1 MIVVMRAGA
10 SREAIAAVEG
20 HLAEL
25 GYGVN
30 PIYGAVK
37 TVIGAVGAADHE
49 KLDAAEA
56 LRAHEGVEDVVL
68 VSKPYKFVAKEAH
81 PAGKSVVDLGGGV
94 LVGGAE
100 TVMMA
105 GPCTVES
112 EEQLFT
118 TAEAVARAGA
128 TVLRGGA
135 YKPSTSPYSFHGM
148 GEPGLRLLRAA
159 ADRYGMRVITEAMH
173 VRKVEE
179 VSRYADVLQIGTRNM
194 QNYELLREV
203 GQSRVP
209 VMLKRGMTSKY
220 EEWLLAA
227 EYIAA
232 GGNENIMLC
241 ERGVRTFETYTRNTL
256 DIGAV
261 PVLAGLTHLPVIV
274 DPSQGTGRR
283 DLVAAMSRAALAAG
297 ADGLLIEVH
306 PNPDHALKDGAQS
319 VTIGAFEEAMP
330 GLRRIAEAVG
340 RPLAHLGAP
349 AAA

>member
-1 MIVVMRAGA
+1 MIVVMKAGA
-10 SREAIAAVEG
+10 SQEAIAAVET
-20 HLAEL
+20 HLTEL

-30 PIYGAVK
+30 PIYGAEK
-37 TVIGAVGAADHE
+37 TVIGAVGADHR
-49 KLDAAEA
+49 KLDAADS
-56 LRAHEGVEDVVL
+56 LRAHDGVEDVIL
-68 VSKPYKFVAKEAH
+68 VSKPYKFVAKEAQ
-81 PAGKSVVDLGGGV
+81 ATGKSTIDLGDGVIIGGT
-94 LVGGAE
+94 E

-118 TAEAVARAGA
+118 TARAVAAAGA
-128 TVLRGGA
+128 TILRGGA

-148 GEPGLRLLRAA
+148 GEPGLKLLRDA
-159 ADRYGMRVITEAMH
+159 ADELGLKVITEAMH

-179 VSRYADVLQIGTRNM
+179 VSRYADILQIGTRNM

-227 EYIAA
+227 EYVAA

-241 ERGVRTFETYTRNTL
+241 ERGVRTFETYTRNTM

-261 PVLAGLTHLPVIV
+261 PVLAGLTHLPIIV

-283 DLVAAMSRAALAAG
+283 DLVAAMSRAGLAAG

-319 VTIGAFEEAMP
+319 VTIEAFEEMMP
-330 GLRRIAEAVG
+330 GLRRIAEAVD
-340 RPLAHLGAP
+340 RPLARRTS
-349 AAA
+349 

>member
-10 SREAIAAVEG
+10 PREHIEAVEV
-20 HLAEL
+20 HLTEL
-25 GYGVN
+25 GFQVN

-37 TVIGAVGAADHE
+37 TIIGAVGAADHE

-56 LRAHEGVEDVVL
+56 LRAHDGVEDVVF

-81 PAGKSVVDLGGGV
+81 ASGKSQIDLGDGVIIGGT
-94 LVGGAE
+94 E
-100 TVMMA
+100 SVMMA

-112 EEQLFT
+112 EEQLFV
-118 TAEAVARAGA
+118 TAEAVAKAGA
-128 TVLRGGA
+128 TILRGGA

-148 GEPGLRLLRAA
+148 GEPGLKLMREA
-159 ADRYGMRVITEAMH
+159 ADKFGMKVITEAMH

-179 VSRYADVLQIGTRNM
+179 VSKYADILQIGTRNM

-261 PVLAGLTHLPVIV
+261 PVLASLTHLPVII

-283 DLVAAMSRAALAAG
+283 DLVGAMCRAGLAAG
-297 ADGLLIEVH
+297 ADGLIVEVH
-306 PNPDHALKDGAQS
+306 PNPDHAIKDGAQS
-319 VTIGAFEEAMP
+319 VTIGNFEEMMP
-330 GLRRIAEAVG
+330 GLFRIAEAVD
-340 RPLAHLGAP
+340 RPLARYA
-349 AAA
+349 

>member
-10 SREAIAAVEG
+10 PKEQIAAVEA
-20 HLAEL
+20 HLTEL

-30 PIYGAVK
+30 PIYGATK

-68 VSKPYKFVAKEAH
+68 VSQPYKFVAKAAR
-81 PAGKSVVDLGGGV
+81 PSGKSQIDLGDGVVIGGT
-94 LVGGAE
+94 E
-100 TVMMA
+100 SVMMA

-112 EEQLFT
+112 EEQLMV
-118 TAEAVARAGA
+118 TAEAVAKAGA
-128 TVLRGGA
+128 TILRGGA

-148 GEPGLRLLRAA
+148 GEPGLRLMREA
-159 ADRYGMRVITEAMH
+159 ADRFGMKVITEAMH

-203 GQSRVP
+203 GQSRIP

-232 GGNENIMLC
+232 GGNEAIMLC
-241 ERGVRTFETYTRNTL
+241 ERGVRTFESYTRNTL

-283 DLVAAMSRAALAAG
+283 DLVGAMCRAGLAAG
-297 ADGLLIEVH
+297 ADGLIVEVH

-319 VTIGAFEEAMP
+319 VTIGAFEEMMP
-330 GLRRIAEAVG
+330 GLRRVAEAVD
-340 RPLAHLGAP
+340 RPLASKM
-349 AAA
+349 